1 MANYFSRFNK
11 EFLFD
16 LPEEVL
22 NKSVKER
29 YISIADAVAKYG
41 EGVQIELCGY
51 GINTNHSDTAVTE
64 RSAWVCTDEEM
75 INVPEH
81 QLPIIEAMMDD
92 PNAVKLTRNGKL
104 AAVIISYENRWG
116 KNYKFNFVEV

>member
-16 LPEEVL
+16 LPEAVL
-22 NKSVKER
+22 NLPVKER

-41 EGVQIELCGY
+41 EGVQIELAGY

-81 QLPIIEAMMDD
+81 QLPIIEAMMED

-104 AAVIISYENRWG
+104 GAIITSYENRWG
-116 KNYKFNFVEV
+116 KNYKFQFVEV